1 MYFSTFYPWICLQ
14 LNWFSEKKPI
24 CFFAQGFHMKNDQNK
39 IIFLMSY
46 KSSSFDDKIFLAYGV
61 SRHYITS
68 PKMTSFSLQK
78 VWNPFSIWFL
88 WYREGLCQCW
98 SFGYNLNNS
107 WSQQSYYQSN
117 LLPKLTLTTMWVGC
131 TGGNFTSLLVF
142 P

>member
-14 LNWFSEKKPI
+14 LNWFSEKNHL
-24 CFFAQGFHMKNDQNK
+24 FLAQGFYMKNDQNK
-39 IIFLMSY
+39 IIFLISY
-46 KSSSFDDKIFLAYGV
+46 KSSSFDDKNFLAYGV
-61 SRHYITS
+61 SRNYITS
-68 PKMTSFSLQK
+68 PKMTSSSLQK

-98 SFGYNLNNS
+98 SFGHNLNNS
-107 WSQQSYYQSN
+107 WSQQPYYQSN